1 MRYRSRVGHWLDR
14 VLSGGLGKQLLIYAG
29 VVLVLFLLLWCIA
42 VLIHIPIQSE
52 KAEGFGDFW
61 TMLFFFYD
69 GGLEGTLPNNRWFVY
84 LVNLLGSIVMGGIL
98 IAAITNF
105 LQNHTTKAEEG
116 LLRYRMPVYIIYHT
130 DFSSG
135 RKEMIKR
142 DMLYSD
148 DEQQI
153 HDLFATEIADNI
165 KKGWEEVR

>member
-1 MRYRSRVGHWLDR
+1 MKYRSRIGYKIDR
-14 VLSGGLGKQLLIYAG
+14 TLSGGLGKQLLIYAG

-116 LLRYRMPVYIIYHT
+116 LLRYRMKNHSVFIGLDDSIIPLLNSCVEQNRDAVILSEET
-130 DFSSG
+130 ASGGFLPCRIFIFS
-135 RKEMIKR
+135 
-142 DMLYSD
+142 
-148 DEQQI
+148 
-153 HDLFATEIADNI
+153 
-165 KKGWEEVR
+165 

>member
-1 MRYRSRVGHWLDR
+1 MKYRSRIGYKIDR
-14 VLSGGLGKQLLIYAG
+14 TLSGGLGKQLLIYAG
-29 VVLVLFLLLWCIA
+29 VVLVLFLFLWCIA

-116 LLRYRMPVYIIYHT
+116 LLRYRMKNHSVFIGLDDSIIPLLNSCVEQNRDAVILSEET
-130 DFSSG
+130 ASGGFLPCRIFIFS
-135 RKEMIKR
+135 
-142 DMLYSD
+142 
-148 DEQQI
+148 
-153 HDLFATEIADNI
+153 
-165 KKGWEEVR
+165 